1 MQKNKMKLP
10 LLILVLIFTVGL
22 LVTGLVAC
30 NDSSEYQ
37 DMSNEEKI
45 MSLIEKSFF
54 FESAPESLVFGE
66 AIQDSFTDQGVTIK
80 YLGAFSD
87 GEGFYLF
94 LDIIDEEGNFFG
106 KQDVGYTLA
115 INDYD
120 FLEKAGYT
128 DSKIYEILA
137 FDTKERTTTVCV
149 EYIGLLEEDNISF
162 HIYSMD
168 GDLSKE
174 NNEITGDWELKFAIK
189 DSLLKP
195 LEANKLVTYNGYD
208 FLVQRAVISPIK
220 ITLFAARNDVPEE
233 ISSIQPED
241 LEYNIIYKDGETATI
256 LDDPGYVHGNQKGY
270 MFRINYTP
278 KNFED
283 IVGLEVNGVLFPV
296 VE

>member
-1 MQKNKMKLP
+1 MQRDKMKIP
-10 LLILVLIFTVGL
+10 LLILVLLLSVGVL
-22 LVTGLVAC
+22 ATGLVAC
-30 NDSSEYQ
+30 NDKTDYQ
-37 DMSNEEKI
+37 AMSNEERI

-54 FESAPESLVFGE
+54 FEEAPENLIFGE
-66 AIQDSFTDQGVTIK
+66 AIQETFTDQGVTIK

-106 KQDVGYTLA
+106 KQEIGYTFSM
-115 INDYD
+115 NDYD

-128 DSKIYEILA
+128 DSRIYEILA
-137 FDTKERTTTVCV
+137 YDMDKRSITVCV
-149 EYIGLLEEDNISF
+149 EYIGLLVEDNISF

-168 GDLSKE
+168 GDLSKD
-174 NNEITGDWELKFAIK
+174 NNEITGDWEIKFAIT
-189 DSLLKP
+189 DSILKP
-195 LEANKLVTYNGYD
+195 LEANKFVSYNGYE
-208 FLVQRAVISPIK
+208 FLVKRAVISPVK
-220 ITLFAARNDVPEE
+220 ITLFAARDDVPKE

-241 LEYNIIYKDGETATI
+241 LEYNVIYKDGERASI

-270 MFRINYTP
+270 MFRINYTA